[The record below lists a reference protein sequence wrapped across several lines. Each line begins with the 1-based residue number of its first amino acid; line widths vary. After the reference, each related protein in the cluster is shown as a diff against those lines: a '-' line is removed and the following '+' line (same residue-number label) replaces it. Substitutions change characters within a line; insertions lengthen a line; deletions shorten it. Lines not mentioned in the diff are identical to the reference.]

1 MPTTPTREQ
10 QERWHEIVNDPL
22 LSDLPYK
29 LETNARGQILLSP
42 HTLHHADAQGQLLD
56 LLRTHADGGRGLPE
70 LPLCTE
76 AGTKQIDVVWA
87 STDRLARI
95 TESGDPTTIAPEIC
109 IEVMSDTNDWEEMP
123 EKRALYRKAGAEEVW
138 VVDGDG
144 QIHFFREEEI
154 DQSELVPTLPSSL

>member
-1 MPTTPTREQ
+1 
-10 QERWHEIVNDPL
+10 
-22 LSDLPYK
+22 
-29 LETNARGQILLSP
+29 
-42 HTLHHADAQGQLLD
+42 
-56 LLRTHADGGRGLPE
+56 

>member
-70 LPLCTE
+70 FPLCTE

-87 STDRLARI
+87 SRTRLSEI
-95 TESGDPTTIAPEIC
+95 EESGDPPTLAPEIC
-109 IEVMSDTNDWEEMP
+109 IEVMSDANDWEEMH
-123 EKRALYRKAGAEEVW
+123 EKRSLYREAGAEEVW
-138 VVDGDG
+138 IVDQDG
-144 QIHFFREEEI
+144 QVRFFGDEEI
-154 DQSELVPTLPSSL
+154 EASGVAPDFPQHV